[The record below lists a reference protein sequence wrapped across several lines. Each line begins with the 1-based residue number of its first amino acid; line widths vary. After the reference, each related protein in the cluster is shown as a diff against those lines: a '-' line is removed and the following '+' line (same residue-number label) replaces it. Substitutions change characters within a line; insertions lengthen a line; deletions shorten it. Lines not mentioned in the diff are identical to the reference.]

1 MTIQQI
7 IIILMV
13 VLFAT
18 GVLIGHAIGYARRRD
33 QIKALQ
39 AQIRVMRQ
47 VMRASDDNVTDLGR
61 RR

>member
-1 MTIQQI
+1 MNTQQI

-13 VLFAT
+13 VLFMT
-18 GVLIGHAIGYARRRD
+18 GVLIGHAIGYSRRRD

-47 VMRASDDNVTDLGR
+47 VMRSSDDNVIDLGR